1 MNLDKLIQQVDR
13 ITQDNDF
20 DSTTITDYLNR
31 GMLEIAGGIRRADSS
46 TITQPLPLLFTVGTV
61 STTDTYKVALP
72 VDYHRDIVF
81 AVDYLGR
88 ELTIYDSFIEF
99 MKVYPALNATGMV
112 NALAIKG
119 RDLYYQGIPDTV
131 RVITLHYHRYPVDMV
146 DGNDEPD
153 GLPPNF
159 HNILVDYACKEFFS
173 IIEDGIDGKAINT
186 MKYEQRF
193 QRGLEALEASIA
205 AEAAPF
211 SYFTA

>member
-13 ITQDNDF
+13 ITQDSDF
-20 DSTTITDYLNR
+20 DSTAITDYLNR

-46 TITQPLPLLFTVGTV
+46 TITQPLPNLFIVGTV
-61 STTDTYKVALP
+61 STTDTFKVSLP
-72 VDYHRDIVF
+72 VDYHRDVVF

-88 ELTIYDSFIEF
+88 ELPIYDSFIEF
-99 MKVYPALNATGMV
+99 MKVYPALNATGTV

-131 RVITLHYHRYPVDMV
+131 QTITLHYHRYPVDMV
-146 DGNDEPD
+146 DGEDEPD
-153 GLPPNF
+153 GLPSNF
-159 HNILVDYACKEFFS
+159 HNILVDYACKEFFTMV
-173 IIEDGIDGKAINT
+173 EDGIDGKNINT